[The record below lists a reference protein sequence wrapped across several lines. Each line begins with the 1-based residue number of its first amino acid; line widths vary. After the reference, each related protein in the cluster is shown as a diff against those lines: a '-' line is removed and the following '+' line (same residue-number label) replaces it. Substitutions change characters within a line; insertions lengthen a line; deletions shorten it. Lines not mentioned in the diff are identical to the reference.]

1 MSAASSSS
9 GAVSTPETTLYSNG
23 VPVLWPQSNGSTIYI
38 WSTILVVTIAAVG
51 FYIWRLFRTRAQQR
65 AAIQEHAAETREPKP
80 TPSEAEKP
88 HIYDVYLLPS
98 LEDDQPPSKRWWSG
112 MMPLST
118 MIREKTGKNVDFESS
133 HTLLGN
139 SSPPPHPASLIRMS
153 TSSTLST
160 LIDLNEG
167 RHNPVD
173 VAFLVAMPSP
183 PGSPRSENGHEFSA
197 GPELTLGSLEARRS
211 EI

>member
-23 VPVLWPQSNGSTIYI
+23 VPVLWPQSNGSVSSTRSVDPILLVIDFEEKTIYI

-112 MMPLST
+112 MMVSWFGRLRSPS
-118 MIREKTGKNVDFESS
+118 DS
-133 HTLLGN
+133 HLHV
-139 SSPPPHPASLIRMS
+139 SYSHYPP
-153 TSSTLST
+153 
-160 LIDLNEG
+160 
-167 RHNPVD
+167 
-173 VAFLVAMPSP
+173 
-183 PGSPRSENGHEFSA
+183 
-197 GPELTLGSLEARRS
+197 
-211 EI
+211 